1 MPTKK
6 RDLVSALPFG
16 ADLELRGP
24 PENKLFE
31 LDHIYNRNEYP
42 TVHALADE
50 WSIVDERYQ
59 KKNSIYTNNSI
70 QVFFFSLH

>member
-50 WSIVDERYQ
+50 WSIVNERYQ
-59 KKNSIYTNNSI
+59 KKETSVYTK
-70 QVFFFSLH
+70 